1 MNLKGLSVR
10 RYRIII
16 ALLLWGVFAF
26 ISIGCATRRS
36 ELRNMAVVSRYFD
49 RDVNTVWDAVTQS
62 VEGISIE
69 IKDKEQGV
77 LKTHWVKDLS
87 IKRTT
92 GLFLEENWQGRYRL
106 LIKVTGE
113 QSKSYVSINTQ
124 IEEKAPGGSRAF
136 RWNRI
141 TSDGTLEQ
149 DYLKKLENI
158 LDSQ

>member
-1 MNLKGLSVR
+1 MNLKGLSIR

-77 LKTHWVKDLS
+77 LKTH
-87 IKRTT
+87 
-92 GLFLEENWQGRYRL
+92 F
-106 LIKVTGE
+106 
-113 QSKSYVSINTQ
+113 
-124 IEEKAPGGSRAF
+124 
-136 RWNRI
+136 
-141 TSDGTLEQ
+141 
-149 DYLKKLENI
+149 
-158 LDSQ
+158 